1 MQPEIR
7 DAGYLWDMLD
17 AAETIRKFTGNVKYH
32 EYIAVRKL
40 QLAVERCIEV
50 IGEEAGRISQTFRET
65 HPEIPWR
72 LIIAQRNVIA
82 YEYGEIKTERM
93 YALVT
98 EHISEL
104 IEKLQKLDMPPIQGD
119 EG

>member
-17 AAETIRKFTGNVKYH
+17 AAETIRKFTDNVKYH
-32 EYIAVRKL
+32 EYIADRKL
-40 QLAVERCIEV
+40 QLAVERCVEV
-50 IGEEAGRISQTFRET
+50 IGEAAGRISQTFREA
-65 HPEIPWR
+65 HPEIHWR

-82 YEYGEIKTERM
+82 HEYGEIKTERM
-93 YALVT
+93 YALVN
-98 EHISEL
+98 EHIPEL
-104 IEKLQKLDMPPIQGD
+104 IEKLQKLAMPPIQGD